1 MEAPDGHGKR
11 TFVCEKYSISTKN
24 ILFPQ
29 NIYYLCKV
37 YLISAKI
44 FSSTKN
50 ISLPQQKCNTFCE
63 NNEMM
68 QKLNKNL
75 NCLHISCDANL

>member
-1 MEAPDGHGKR
+1 MDMEKEHLCVK
-11 TFVCEKYSISTKN
+11 KYSISTKN

-29 NIYYLCKV
+29 KIYYLCKV

-68 QKLNKNL
+68 QKLNKSL